1 MTLIAPHIAAFL
13 QQRLPVERRA
23 SPNTCDSYAH
33 AFKLLFQYAS
43 ECLKV
48 RPSELNLEQI
58 DAPLVVNFLGHLE
71 TARGNGA
78 GSRNIRLAAIKS
90 FMHFLEYRVP
100 SALEQIQR
108 ILAIPAKKTD
118 TRLVRLLTAD
128 EMQSILDAPD
138 PTVRDGIRDRAM
150 LHLCF
155 AGGLRVSE
163 LVGLRTE
170 DFLLQP
176 QSSVLVHGKGRKE
189 RCLPLWKETASALRA
204 WLAVRG
210 TSRAPE
216 LFLNARSTSM
226 TRAGFEYIL
235 RKHVCAAAK
244 RCPSLSAKRV
254 SPHVLRHTCALT
266 ILQATKD
273 LRKVSLWLGHSSMQ
287 TTEIYTRADP
297 SVKLEALESVTGI
310 GHCAEAANWALQGNG
325 SVDRHAECHFGYA
338 KREGLNLIEHGRIG
352 VRTQHKTGLR
362 IKPTGGR
369 LGQTARRC
377 GRSQRH
383 ARPPAAPRTRAEM
396 RSAELAH
403 QNRLAS
409 SGGGRVEQTGPGPA
423 TSVGRF

>member
-1 MTLIAPHIAAFL
+1 MILIAPHIAAFL
-13 QQRLPVERRA
+13 QQRLPIERRA

-33 AFKLLFQYAS
+33 AFRLLFEYAS
-43 ECLKV
+43 DCIKV
-48 RPSELNLEQI
+48 PPSQLHLEHL
-58 DAPLVVNFLGHLE
+58 DAPLIVNFLRYLE
-71 TARGNGA
+71 TTRGNGA

-90 FMHFLEYRVP
+90 FMRYMEYRVP

-118 TRLVRLLTAD
+118 SRLVRHLTAQ

-163 LVGLRTE
+163 LVGLRAE
-170 DFLLQP
+170 DLRLQP
-176 QSSVLVHGKGRKE
+176 QTSVLIHGKGRKE
-189 RCLPLWKETASALRA
+189 RCLPLWKETASALRS

-210 TSRAPE
+210 EVRIPE
-216 LFLNARSTSM
+216 LFLSARNDAL

-235 RKHVCAAAK
+235 RKHVRTAEK
-244 RCPSLSAKRV
+244 HCPSLSSKRV

-297 SVKLEALESVTGI
+297 AVKLETLESVIAPNLRTGRFK
-310 GHCAEAANWALQGNG
+310 AT
-325 SVDRHAECHFGYA
+325 D
-338 KREGLNLIEHGRIG
+338 KLIAMLKA
-352 VRTQHKTGLR
+352 TQ
-362 IKPTGGR
+362 I
-369 LGQTARRC
+369 
-377 GRSQRH
+377 
-383 ARPPAAPRTRAEM
+383 M
-396 RSAELAH
+396 RSE
-403 QNRLAS
+403 N
-409 SGGGRVEQTGPGPA
+409 
-423 TSVGRF
+423 TSA

>member
-23 SPNTCDSYAH
+23 SPNTCESYAQ

-43 ECLKV
+43 QCLKV

-58 DAPLVVNFLGHLE
+58 DALLVLNFLGHLE

-90 FMHFLEYRVP
+90 FMHFIEYRVP
-100 SALEQIQR
+100 SALEQIQC

-118 TRLVRLLTAD
+118 TRLVRHLTAD

-170 DFLLQP
+170 DLVLQP
-176 QSSVLVHGKGRKE
+176 QASILVHGKGRKE

-210 TSRAPE
+210 TRRAPE

-235 RKHVCAAAK
+235 RKHVWTAAK
-244 RCPSLSAKRV
+244 QCPSLSSKHV

-297 SVKLEALESVTGI
+297 SVKLEALESVIAPKLRTGRFQATDQLI
-310 GHCAEAANWALQGNG
+310 AM
-325 SVDRHAECHFGYA
+325 
-338 KREGLNLIEHGRIG
+338 LNATT
-352 VRTQHKTGLR
+352 V
-362 IKPTGGR
+362 
-369 LGQTARRC
+369 
-377 GRSQRH
+377 
-383 ARPPAAPRTRAEM
+383 M
-396 RSAELAH
+396 RSE
-403 QNRLAS
+403 RP
-409 SGGGRVEQTGPGPA
+409 T
-423 TSVGRF
+423 T

>member
-1 MTLIAPHIAAFL
+1 MTSIAPHIAAFL
-13 QQRLPVERRA
+13 KQRLPVERRA

-48 RPSELNLEQI
+48 PPSELNLEQI
-58 DAPLVVNFLGHLE
+58 DAPLIVNFLGHLE

-90 FMHFLEYRVP
+90 FMHFMEYRVP

-118 TRLVRLLTAD
+118 SRLVRHLTAE

-163 LVGLRTE
+163 LVGLRIE
-170 DFLLQP
+170 DLLLQP
-176 QSSVLVHGKGRKE
+176 QASILVHGKGRKE

-204 WLAVRG
+204 WLSVRG
-210 TSRAPE
+210 TIRTPE
-216 LFLNARSTSM
+216 LFPNARNVSM

-235 RKHVCAAAK
+235 RKHVRAAAK

-297 SVKLEALESVTGI
+297 SVKLEALESVIAPKLRTGRFK
-310 GHCAEAANWALQGNG
+310 ATDQ
-325 SVDRHAECHFGYA
+325 
-338 KREGLNLIEHGRIG
+338 LIAMLKATT
-352 VRTQHKTGLR
+352 V
-362 IKPTGGR
+362 
-369 LGQTARRC
+369 
-377 GRSQRH
+377 
-383 ARPPAAPRTRAEM
+383 M
-396 RSAELAH
+396 RSEKH
-403 QNRLAS
+403 S
-409 SGGGRVEQTGPGPA
+409 T
-423 TSVGRF
+423 